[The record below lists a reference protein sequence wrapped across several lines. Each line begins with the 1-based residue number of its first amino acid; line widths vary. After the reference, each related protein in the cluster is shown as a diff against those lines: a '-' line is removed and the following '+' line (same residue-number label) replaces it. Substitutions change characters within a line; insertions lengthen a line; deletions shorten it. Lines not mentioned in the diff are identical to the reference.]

1 MSSNTPLQVYRGTM
15 DNINSKLTK
24 IEDGRLIFAV
34 DSKQIYLDYDVENS
48 PFEGPTRIK
57 FGGSTGI
64 WYGKKENVEDSE
76 LVVFSINEL
85 EDATEYPSPKDLIL
99 NTDGSFYK
107 VKEVLEATDQIVALR
122 LTVSGVGGG
131 GGPSGGSG
139 YIEYSRIGPKPRYFS
154 ANADEMPVT
163 FVGSTTAEYA
173 TLGATIY
180 LIDVAD
186 VRHTIGTIPV
196 LTPSMDKENP
206 IVVDLKPYLEK
217 YGYRNNT
224 SYNIEI
230 LLEDDAGNTAFNTIP
245 YTVTIFNMYVE
256 KIQDIGA
263 SAVDSSFFCRPVF
276 YTGLSDIK
284 LHSKTTHLT
293 YQTVQEEKYTLLT
306 NASNGEQS
314 VINVLIASKNY
325 PVGSYKIEVWLSA
338 IAEGIEVT
346 SETLTSTFIVTSIDS
361 SDPQIV
367 LNEPTKTSYKQ
378 YESINLEY
386 FIAYNNDT
394 LSVIQEVYY
403 TDLNGKTTVSSETY
417 NQATKTNL
425 TWTYRFM
432 KLGTYRFVIYAGANK
447 LVKAE
452 TINYIIKEASG
463 DVPTFNTSGL
473 ALSLIADKTNES
485 LNKDT
490 WISTGS
496 NIVNCNFN
504 DKFNWISNG
513 WMTEEDGAQSLY
525 LNNGATLEVPYYPFV
540 GSPIT
545 QTGLTVE
552 LDVKISNI
560 RNRKSRIISGISESE
575 DGVLYSGI
583 VVNGDFFTLNNS
595 SQKPIEEYEN
605 NGEISLAT
613 AGMTSTYVEGKR
625 VRITWVIAPITSASK
640 IIASNMIYTY
650 VNGVMS
656 GFVNYQGSSFGKA
669 SKPNAISNKFIFD
682 STDADINIYGMRA
695 YVTPLT
701 DRAVLNNYFASFANF
716 TEAASRWEDNAL
728 LNDDTLKLDVLK
740 VIAAGNDPAKK
751 DQAIP
756 YILMR
761 GGCGV
766 TKKDGKTFNYE
777 GTGNTLV
784 TRLPKD
790 KKDYRLVDFC
800 FIDPADPSK
809 NIGSLASADRVEA
822 TIYAQGTS
830 SMDYPIKNLRMIF
843 ARDNEEQSYQ
853 LFDHVPP
860 VNLFCHKADYM
871 ESSSAHNTGLGNIV
885 NDLYGNIKPPSRLI
899 HDTYTQINEDDTTT
913 EIPLDYVTAI
923 KGRPIVIFFKETLT
937 DPRKLRE
944 SEDDYTGYT
953 FIGRYNF
960 NLDKSTHEPFGF
972 YSDVE
977 RHYGV
982 AVKNP
987 PSLTTQEDRDNYE
1000 KNLANTTVLSG
1011 FHATFDK
1018 NPVIDKKYYHKPIED
1033 DAYLWS
1039 AQELSDL
1046 SKDGQWQSYV
1056 AYEKVDS
1063 NVGIN
1068 SIQVW
1073 ECLNNN
1079 LPLTHF
1085 QTDWYERD
1093 TYNEK
1098 TKMWENTWDIK
1109 NKEWTTAFESRYPE
1123 YEYQGKSD
1131 KRELQRLVNW
1141 LHDTDCAYFTE
1152 RQGEQLKDEE
1162 GNLKF
1167 DEENNPI
1174 YEIIRD
1180 CHIYPK
1186 EPTLQEIEKIIAG
1199 EMETVLTPL
1208 FPDENGNP
1216 SLIGTTSDGTKQYK
1230 TDEYGYIY
1238 NSYDYRLKKFEN
1250 EFDQYFESDLTMV
1263 YYLITEFLL
1272 MTDSRAKNMM
1282 LCTFTANCVND
1293 EGASVTKW
1301 FPILYDMDTGLG
1313 VNNMGQLKFSYKDE
1327 DYFSDVFNA
1336 EAGYYDQ
1343 LGNINSSYST
1353 IFTNIRLTMYDRLK
1367 TVYDTMRKGS
1377 FNYHTMLNAYNN
1389 NQADRWNETYIN
1401 QDAYLKYVEPLITNS
1416 PWKVMVEAAQ
1426 GTRSLNREQF
1436 LRRRFLYM
1444 DSKYAYVGGNSGF
1457 SYRLYSRLVDP
1468 KNIYQYTVSTKD
1480 AMYWISAINKND
1492 IIRGNRLEENS
1503 TTTIQPHPA
1512 NSNTGEQ
1519 EFYIY
1524 IPENIISLGNLS
1536 SIGIQ
1541 NWDPY
1546 GTSDVA
1552 ENTLSM
1558 RELNLST
1565 NKPGWE
1571 YGLKL
1576 EGRMT
1581 ELDMVKNF
1589 PMLETLNVGY
1599 WNGLAQLDLRNNPNL
1614 KNLYAY
1620 GTVLNLCQFPEGGIL
1635 KNVELPTTLTDI
1647 KLQGHYDLEKIGYR
1661 YYESG
1666 WDLAGGH
1673 LSGTTFNQEYF
1684 DDHVVIKDDAW
1695 EYLLKL
1701 SIKQCPNL
1709 DTKFIFKTNWEAGKT
1724 GLQVYLPD
1732 LNWMI
1737 TEEDYK
1743 DNIVNNMITSIP
1755 ILDAL
1760 VQRNGYEDDELAYDE
1775 KGELIPNR
1783 DYVGGIITIDNK
1795 TYGVNEAW
1803 IYNKYTKY
1811 YPYLNFEYTNWDDNT
1826 CIRAYSLNTYDT
1838 NMNLLVADSFKFTS
1852 ENVNTEFTFD
1862 NLFGNDTIST
1872 YISPIEKSAS
1882 PEYIYEF
1889 KGWNKEKVS
1898 VHHEREKLDKN
1909 NKNPTN
1915 SDYEKAL
1922 AKAHADAEAELII
1935 KWDGTSYSV
1944 ANDFDF
1950 TQVFSDENRELKI
1963 YPTFVGK
1970 IRFYNASFYDGLGDD
1985 GLGNLIDQKLTRYDD
2000 YAIPPTVIPFNLVL
2014 DSNDKT
2020 VTNVYPFTQYGEKDE
2035 DYHIVRDTNYIAHYS
2050 TTPQDIHKNIASD
2063 EYFTT
2068 PTPAGEV
2075 ILQPNY
2081 PYEAIC
2087 VPVSCKGVTITKFSI
2102 GTNKSLR
2109 RIYFTDF
2116 NEITSIPISDCE
2128 DMTSL
2133 EYYEFNKL
2141 NNLIT
2146 ISDYSFHNCIN
2157 LIGSILPD
2165 SIEEIGFQSFFGCEN
2180 ITFTKLPFNLNKLN
2194 EMAFRKCTSL
2204 AALNINCP
2212 SLISIPSFCFY
2223 DCINL
2228 QILEETLPDSIIEV
2242 GQEAFQN
2249 CDKLIMNFIDG
2260 AFSLQTF
2267 RTNAFYNTSNLTLAS
2282 LPENL
2287 VTIEGG
2293 ALREESGERSNLELI
2308 SFPASLETIGAR
2320 AFYGRTF
2327 NGLLDLSKCTNLK
2340 DWDSATNTG
2349 INPEAFYTTYGI
2361 TTIKLPKGSTL
2372 TVPEDRWKA
2381 GTQVEVV

>member
-1 MSSNTPLQVYRGTM
+1 MSSNAPLQVYRGTM
-15 DNINSKLTK
+15 DNINSKLTE

-34 DSKQIYLDYDVENS
+34 DSKQIYLDYDVDNS

-76 LVVFSINEL
+76 LVVFSLNEL
-85 EDATEYPSPKDLIL
+85 EDANEYPSPKDLIL

-107 VKEVLEATDQIVALR
+107 VKEVFEATDQILALR

-131 GGPSGGSG
+131 GPSSGSG
-139 YIEYSRIGPKPRYFS
+139 YIEYSRIGPKTRYFS
-154 ANADEMPVT
+154 ANANEMPIT

-180 LIDVAD
+180 LIDVAG
-186 VRHTIGTIPV
+186 VQHTIGTIQT

-206 IVVDLKPYLEK
+206 IIIDLKPYLEK
-217 YGYRNNT
+217 YGYKNNT

-245 YTVTIFNMYVE
+245 YTVTIFNMYIE
-256 KIQDIGA
+256 KIKDIGA

-293 YQTVQEEKYTLLT
+293 YQTVQEEKYIQLT

-314 VINVLIASKNY
+314 VIDVLIASKNY
-325 PVGSYKIEVWLSA
+325 PIGSYKIEVWLSA

-346 SETLTSTFIVTSIDS
+346 SEILTSTFIVTSVDS

-394 LSVIQEVYY
+394 INVIQEVYY
-403 TDLNGKTTVSSETY
+403 TDPYGNITVSEETY

-425 TWTYRFM
+425 VWAYRFM
-432 KLGTYRFVIYAGANK
+432 KLGTYRFVIYAGTNK
-447 LVKAE
+447 LVKVE
-452 TINYIIKEASG
+452 TINYTIKEASG
-463 DVPTFNTSGL
+463 DIPTFNTSGL
-473 ALSLIADKTNES
+473 ALSLTADKTNES
-485 LNKDT
+485 LNRDT
-490 WISTGS
+490 WTSTGS
-496 NIVNCNFN
+496 NIVNCTFN
-504 DKFNWISNG
+504 DNFNWISNG

-525 LNNGATLEVPYYPFV
+525 LNNGAVLEVPYYPFT
-540 GSPIT
+540 GSAIT

-595 SQKPIEEYEN
+595 SQKPIEEYEK

-625 VRITWVIAPITSASK
+625 VRITWVIAPVASASK
-640 IIASNMIYTY
+640 LIASNMIYTY

-656 GFVNYQGSSFGKA
+656 GFVDYQGSSFGKA
-669 SKPNAISNKFIFD
+669 SKPNEISNKFVFD

-695 YVTPLT
+695 YITPLT
-701 DRAVLNNYFASFANF
+701 DRAVLNNYFASFADF
-716 TEAASRWEDNAL
+716 TEAARRWEDNAL

-740 VIAAGNDPAKK
+740 VIEAGNDPNKK

-766 TKKDGKTFNYE
+766 TDKDGKTFNYE

-784 TRLPKD
+784 TRLPEG

-800 FIDPADPSK
+800 FIDPADSSK
-809 NIGSLASADRVEA
+809 NIGSLASSDRVEA

-830 SMDYPIKNLRMIF
+830 SMDYPIKNLRMVF
-843 ARDNEEQSYQ
+843 ARDNEEQTYQ
-853 LFDHVPP
+853 LFEHIPP
-860 VNLFCHKADYM
+860 VNLFCHKVDYM

-899 HDTYTQINEDDTTT
+899 HDTYTQVDGENTT
-913 EIPLDYVTAI
+913 EVPLDYVTAI

-937 DPRKLRE
+937 DPRELRE

-972 YSDVE
+972 YSDVN

-982 AVKNP
+982 AIQDP
-987 PSLTTQEDRDNYE
+987 PALDDNYE
-1000 KNLANTTVLSG
+1000 QNLVNTTILDG

-1018 NPVIDKKYYHKPIED
+1018 NPIVGKKYYHKPIED

-1046 SKDGQWQSYV
+1046 SKGGQWQSYV
-1056 AYEKVDS
+1056 AYEKVNAND
-1063 NVGIN
+1063 GIN

-1085 QTDWYERD
+1085 QTDWYEQD

-1109 NKEWTTAFESRYPE
+1109 NEEWTTAFEARYPE

-1167 DEENNPI
+1167 DEDNNPI

-1186 EPTLQEIEKIIAG
+1186 EPTLEEIEKIISG

-1216 SLIGTTSDGTKQYK
+1216 SLIGTTSNGTKQYK

-1263 YYLITEFLL
+1263 YYILTEFLL

-1282 LCTFTANCVND
+1282 LCTFTANCLNSD
-1293 EGASVTKW
+1293 GTSATKW

-1367 TVYDTMRKGS
+1367 TVYSTMRKGA
-1377 FNYHTMLNAYNN
+1377 FNYQTMLNAYNT

-1401 QDAYLKYVEPLITNS
+1401 QDAYLKYVEPLINNS
-1416 PWKVMVEAAQ
+1416 PWKVMVDAAQ

-1444 DSKYAYVGGNSGF
+1444 DGKYAYVDTNSGF

-1468 KNIYQYTVSTKD
+1468 KNIYQYTVTTKD
-1480 AMYWISAINKND
+1480 AMYWISAINKNN
-1492 IIRGNRLEENS
+1492 IIRGDRLEENS
-1503 TTTIQPHPA
+1503 TITIQPHAA

-1524 IPENIISLGNLS
+1524 IPENIVSLGNLS

-1546 GTSDVA
+1546 GTSVVE
-1552 ENTLSM
+1552 ENILSM

-1565 NKPGWE
+1565 NQPGWE

-1581 ELDMVKNF
+1581 QLDMVENF

-1614 KNLYAY
+1614 KSLYAY
-1620 GTVLNLCQFPEGGIL
+1620 GTVLNQCQFPEGGIL
-1635 KNVELPTTLTDI
+1635 ENIELPTTLTDI
-1647 KLQGHYDLEKIGYR
+1647 KLQGHYHLEKIGYR

-1673 LSGTTFNQEYF
+1673 LSGTVFNQDYF
-1684 DDHVVIKDDAW
+1684 DEHVVIKDDAW

-1724 GLQVYLPD
+1724 GLQIYLPD
-1732 LNWMI
+1732 LNWTI

-1760 VQRNGYEDDELAYDE
+1760 VQRNGYEDDENAYNE

-1783 DYVGGIITIDNK
+1783 DYVGGTIIIDNK
-1795 TYGVNEAW
+1795 NYGVNEAW
-1803 IYNKYTKY
+1803 IYDKYTKY
-1811 YPYLNFEYTNWDDNT
+1811 YPYLNFEYTNWNDET
-1826 CIRAYSLNTYDT
+1826 CVRAYSLNTYDT

-1852 ENVNTEFTFD
+1852 ENVNTAFTFD
-1862 NLFGNDTIST
+1862 TLFGDSTSET
-1872 YISPIEKSAS
+1872 YISPIEKGAS
-1882 PEYIYEF
+1882 SEYLYEF
-1889 KGWNKEKVS
+1889 KGWNTEGVLAYQ
-1898 VHHEREKLDKN
+1898 ERDYVTN
-1909 NKNPTN
+1909 SNPTDL
-1915 SDYEKAL
+1915 DYEKAL
-1922 AKAHADAEAELII
+1922 AQAHIDAETKLII
-1935 KWDGTSYSV
+1935 KWDGDSYSV
-1944 ANDFDF
+1944 VNDFDF
-1950 TQVFSDENRELKI
+1950 STVFSDKNRELKI
-1963 YPTFVGK
+1963 YPTFVAK
-1970 IRFYNASFYDGLGDD
+1970 IRFYNASFYDGLGDN
-1985 GLGNLIDQKLTRYDD
+1985 GQGNLIEKKSVRYGD
-2000 YAIPPTVIPFNLVL
+2000 YAIPPTTIPFNLIL
-2014 DSNDKT
+2014 DPNNKT
-2020 VTNVYPFTQYGEKDE
+2020 ITNVYPFMQYGERGE
-2035 DYHIVRDTNYIAHYS
+2035 DYYIVRDTNYIAQYS
-2050 TTPQDIHKNIASD
+2050 TVPQDIHENIAGD
-2063 EYFTT
+2063 DYFSIT
-2068 PTPAGEV
+2068 ASGEATL
-2075 ILQPNY
+2075 ISNY

-2087 VPVSCKGVTITKFSI
+2087 IPITCNEIPITQLSI
-2102 GTNKSLR
+2102 GANKTLR
-2109 RIYFTDF
+2109 RIYFTDL
-2116 NEITSIPISDCE
+2116 NEIKTIPASICDG
-2128 DMTSL
+2128 MTSL
-2133 EYYEFNKL
+2133 EYYEFSKLNKL
-2141 NNLIT
+2141 TT
-2146 ISDYSFHNCIN
+2146 IGDYSFRNCVN
-2157 LIGSILPD
+2157 LVGNILPD
-2165 SIEEIGFQSFFGCEN
+2165 SLEEIGFQSFFGCEN
-2180 ITFTKLPFNLNKLN
+2180 ITFAKLPFYLKKLN
-2194 EMAFRKCTSL
+2194 QTAFRGCH
-2204 AALNINCP
+2204 ALTMLDINCP
-2212 SLISIPSFCFY
+2212 SLTSIPSYCFY

-2228 QILEETLPDSIIEV
+2228 QIKGETFLDSIEEI

-2249 CDKLIMNFIDG
+2249 CDQLVMNFIDG
-2260 AFSLQTF
+2260 ASGLT
-2267 RTNAFYNTSNLTLAS
+2267 TLKLNAFYNTSNLTLAS
-2282 LPENL
+2282 LPSNL
-2287 VTIEGG
+2287 VTIEDG
-2293 ALREESGERSNLELI
+2293 ALRENSGEKSNLELI
-2308 SFPASLETIGAR
+2308 SFPASITTIGSR
-2320 AFYGRTF
+2320 AFYGRVF
-2327 NGLLDLSKCTNLK
+2327 NGLLDLSACINLK
-2340 DWDSATNTG
+2340 DWDSETNTG
-2349 INPEAFYTTYGI
+2349 IHAEAFYMTYGI

-2372 TVPEDRWKA
+2372 TVPADHW
-2381 GTQVEVV
+2381 GIGSQVEVVYG